1 MKRARDVV
9 AVGATKR
16 FALGGPIR
24 PAPFRVSF
32 SRPNSIASDADRR
45 NDYIVTNPLSGWNE
59 GTAGSHVRT
68 WSSGGIRFMLTV
80 TETRFRRAP
89 WGRKKHLLPLP
100 ILSIVFL
107 VTAMAAPGL
116 LHMTVTIID
125 DTNLKFTATVQ
136 NVVHPSGPDG
146 KIVGIMTVT
155 NKATTDIRITV
166 ASVRI
171 QSLARGSPPGGPDS
185 RLDTTIT
192 ISVPLTVRAGATVTA
207 PFSGPFAGNV
217 LSLQTDDSFRVTPS
231 ITWFS
236 VTSSGELQGPFT
248 YNQVKTCSGP
258 APSLPYWISGSC
270 MNA

>member
-1 MKRARDVV
+1 MSWAE
-9 AVGATKR
+9 GAGKR
-16 FALGGPIR
+16 FGLGGPIR

-116 LHMTVTIID
+116 LHMTVTIVD
-125 DTNLKFTATVQ
+125 DGNLKFTATVQ
-136 NVVHPSGPDG
+136 NVVHPSGPTG

-155 NKATTDIRITV
+155 NKASMDIRITA

-171 QSLARGSPPGGPDS
+171 QSLTDNTPDS
-185 RLDTTIT
+185 RLDTTVT

-207 PFSGPFAGNV
+207 PFSGPFSGNV
-217 LSLQTDDSFRVTPS
+217 LTLQTSDSFLVTPLV
-231 ITWFS
+231 TWFS
-236 VTSSGELQGPFT
+236 VTSSGSLLGPFT
-248 YNQVKTCSGP
+248 YDQVKTCSGP
-258 APSLPYWISGSC
+258 APSAPYWMSASC
-270 MNA
+270 TNA